1 MSNGAL
7 EHALQDLE
15 TSQPKLALS
24 ELMQQGG
31 HTELG
36 RRLADGDRVDQQAIT
51 HTLIDLVADGPAGL
65 VTDAAIYLTQRN
77 LEPTTFEGLRNNG
90 PIDRLV
96 DLAKTRPANLY
107 VLAEDFNRA
116 RAAQSAALGILG
128 RPVVL
133 TNESLL
139 KRIPADVIHSLMADL
154 HLRLRKTDN
163 QITVITAD
171 GREWKA

>member
-1 MSNGAL
+1 GS
-7 EHALQDLE
+7 
-15 TSQPKLALS
+15 
-24 ELMQQGG
+24 
-31 HTELG
+31 
-36 RRLADGDRVDQQAIT
+36 V
-51 HTLIDLVADGPAGL
+51 GL

-90 PIDRLV
+90 PIDRLA
-96 DLAKTRPANLY
+96 DLAKTRPANRY
-107 VLAEDFNRA
+107 VSTEELNRV

-154 HLRLRKTDN
+154 HLRIRKTDN
-163 QITVITAD
+163 EITVITAD